1 MSTSSTATQAS
12 TPKVPRAAH
21 PSWPSITLDR
31 AVVDLKEFFRSRE
44 QMIFIFAFPM
54 LMLVLFGT
62 IFGGADLAE
71 GVSFGQYFLAGM
83 IASGI
88 LNTGFQ
94 SLTFTISIERDND
107 VLKRLRATPLP
118 PTAFFVGRMI
128 QVLVV
133 SIIQIAILIAIGM
146 VFYGVELPSEA
157 STWLTF
163 TWVFLL
169 GTAASVVAGIATS
182 SFMRNSRAASA
193 ILTPIVLILQ
203 FTSGVFVVY
212 STLPTWLQTFGE
224 IFPLKWLAQGM
235 RSVFLPETFMAEEV
249 RGSWEHPATAAVL
262 AVWFVLGL
270 ILAVTTFRWQRRDDV

>member
-1 MSTSSTATQAS
+1 M
-12 TPKVPRAAH
+12 
-21 PSWPSITLDR
+21 
-31 AVVDLKEFFRSRE
+31 
-44 QMIFIFAFPM
+44 
-54 LMLVLFGT
+54 
-62 IFGGADLAE
+62 
-71 GVSFGQYFLAGM
+71 
-83 IASGI
+83 
-88 LNTGFQ
+88 
-94 SLTFTISIERDND
+94 
-107 VLKRLRATPLP
+107 KRLRATPLP